1 MTIKQLKIACVLM
14 AFNAVLVWGIVLYI
28 YLTK

>member
-1 MTIKQLKIACVLM
+1 MTIKQLKILCFL
-14 AFNAVLVWGIVLYI
+14 AFIDAVLIWGGILYI